1 MARSLVCKWLLV
13 VMTACVISSGL
24 PAFGQS
30 TFGSIVGT
38 VKDQS
43 GSVVPGATVTLVNA
57 GSAASKTATTS
68 GSGNYEFL
76 NLDAGNYQVSIQA
89 SGFKDVVFDHLV
101 LQARDVQRIDATMA
115 IGSASQTVE
124 VQAAGDVI
132 TTETSSLA
140 STKTG
145 HELVDLPVAVY
156 SRSNGSTS
164 PILTLTTEPGVQ
176 VDDNSNLVIAG
187 TTPAL
192 MSFTI
197 DGISSVN
204 VENSGPIAE
213 LFPSFNSISEI
224 RVSESNN
231 NAEYSGVADVTT
243 TSRAGTNNY
252 HGGVFENLENT
263 ALTAG
268 NPFTGKPSLHMND
281 FGGFGGGAIRIPHL
295 YNGRDKSFFFFSYEG
310 LRLPRQFP
318 LVESF
323 PSLDMRAG
331 NLYNYLSATQG
342 TNTPSINNYDD
353 TPIPCT
359 GPTTCSVPISPVA
372 ANVIQHLFPLPNA
385 GSADS
390 FQNNYST
397 NFPAPI
403 SSNQFDIRIDQNIT
417 QNQSIYGRF
426 TWKNRSVTT
435 APTVNCDG
443 FCDTS
448 LSPLLGGIEQPEQ
461 DRGLTVAYNYTI
473 NPNLIN
479 EFRAGYNAIRDQ
491 LDANVD
497 STTLINQVGITGI
510 PDIATVPTVPD
521 IEIVGLQ
528 RTGGL
533 NTTKQQSK
541 VIQLLDDLTWVKG
554 KHTFK
559 FGGDVRRLTDHDEN
573 VFGNYRAGQY
583 VFNGTSLVGT
593 AIKDPYTQFLLGYPD
608 NTTLAQVTN
617 PAMNGLGYSYAGFAQ
632 DDWKIT
638 PYLTINAGLRYE
650 LHPPL
655 KDTHYNT
662 AAFLPDYDENG
673 IHGGVAVPNAQGLT
687 YTNPGFASSIA
698 PTPILTAAQAG
709 LPLKLRY
716 TDRTD
721 FGPRIGFAWRPNKN
735 DKTVIRGGWGRF
747 IESPLGFSLVSGWA
761 VSASFVPLYSNTYN
775 PTDGS
780 GQNLSFPSP
789 FPSNLDQPG
798 TASFEYA
805 FPIHYRDPT
814 VQQWNATYEHD
825 LGHDIGMRV
834 SYVGSHGS
842 NLENFNDLNQVP
854 ANTGTAA
861 PLVYPIWGIIQSVVN
876 QGISNYNAYT
886 GLLEKRMSHGLQFQA
901 SYVLTRDLSDAGGAV
916 PTAFAPAGGNWVS
929 DKNNPRLDYGNVIF
943 DRRHRVL
950 ATFLYELPFGKGSM
964 FLGNSGRLMDA
975 VVGGWQLGGVTVFQS
990 GAFLTA
996 GQQSVDSANTGIL
1009 NTLGSARADVVPGVN
1024 PRSTKGLTNSAGPV
1038 FFNPAAF
1045 TLPPVNAGRFGDAS
1059 VGSIVGPGT
1068 DAVSLSLIKSIKIT
1082 EQLQFQFGA
1091 QAANALNHR
1100 NYDVPNT
1107 YVDEQAFGTISG
1119 LQSAEGA
1126 GPRNVEITGRI
1137 SF

>member
-1 MARSLVCKWLLV
+1 MTGSFLAKRVLVALL
-13 VMTACVISSGL
+13 ACVMSSTM
-24 PAFGQS
+24 AAYGQS

-43 GSVVPGATVTLVNA
+43 GSVVPGATVTLVNQ
-57 GSAASKTATTS
+57 GSSAKHTATTS
-68 GSGNYEFL
+68 PSGGYEFL
-76 NLDAGNYQVSIQA
+76 NLDAGTYQVEIQA
-89 SGFKDVVFDHLV
+89 NGFKDQVFDHLV
-101 LQARDVQRIDATMA
+101 LQARDTQRIDANLA
-115 IGSASQTVE
+115 VGAESQTVE

-132 TTETSSLA
+132 TTDQSSLA

-156 SRSNGSTS
+156 ARSNGSTS

-176 VDDNSNLVIAG
+176 VDDNSNLVVAG

-192 MSFTI
+192 MSYTI

-204 VENSGPIAE
+204 VEFSGPINE

-224 RVSESNN
+224 RVSETNN

-243 TSRAGTNNY
+243 TSKAGTNDY
-252 HGGVFENLENT
+252 HGGGFENLENT
-263 ALTAG
+263 DLTAG

-281 FGGFGGGAIRIPHL
+281 FGGFIGGPVRIPHF
-295 YNGRDKSFFFFSYEG
+295 YNGRDKTFFFGSYEG

-331 NLYNYLSATQG
+331 NLYNYLSTTQG
-342 TNTPSINNYDD
+342 TATPSINNYNG

-359 GPTTCSVPISPVA
+359 GPTNCTVPISPVA
-372 ANVIQHLFPLPNA
+372 ANIIKYLYPLPNSGPA
-385 GSADS
+385 GS
-390 FQNNYST
+390 FQNNYSV

-403 SSNQFDIRIDQNIT
+403 SSNQFDVRIDQNIT
-417 QNQSIYGRF
+417 SKQSIYGRYTF
-426 TWKNRSVTT
+426 KNRSVTT
-435 APTVNCDG
+435 APTVNCGG

-461 DRGLTVAYNYTI
+461 DRGFTLAYNYTFSSK
-473 NPNLIN
+473 LIN
-479 EFRAGYNAIRDQ
+479 EFRGGFNSIRDQ
-491 LDANVD
+491 LNANVN
-497 STTLINQVGITGI
+497 SATLLNQVGITGI
-510 PDIATVPTVPD
+510 PDVATVPTVPD
-521 IEIVGLQ
+521 VTIPGLQ

-541 VIQLLDDLTWVKG
+541 VIQLLDDLTWVEG

-559 FGGDVRRLTDHDEN
+559 FGGDARRLTDHDEN

-583 VFNGTSLVGT
+583 VFNATSTVGAT
-593 AIKDPYTQFLLGYPD
+593 IKDPYTEFLLGYPD
-608 NTTLAQVTN
+608 NVTLAQVTN
-617 PAMNGLGYSYAGFAQ
+617 PAMNGLGYSYSVFAQ

-638 PYLTINAGLRYE
+638 PHLTINAGLRYE

-673 IHGGVAVPNAQGLT
+673 IHGAVAVPNAQGLT
-687 YTNPGFASSIA
+687 YTNPGFAASIA
-698 PTPILTAAQAG
+698 PTPILTAQQAG

-716 TDRTD
+716 TDKTD
-721 FGPRIGFAWRPNKN
+721 FGPRIGAAWRPGGN

-761 VSASFVPLYSNTYN
+761 VSASFVPLYTQDYG
-775 PTDGS
+775 PTHTPL
-780 GQNLSFPSP
+780 LSFPSP
-789 FPSNLDQPG
+789 FPANLNQVG

-814 VQQWNATYEHD
+814 VQQWNATFEHD
-825 LGHDIGMRV
+825 MGHDIGVRL
-834 SYVGSHGS
+834 SYTGSHGS

-854 ANTGTAA
+854 ANTGVAA

-876 QGISNYNAYT
+876 QGISNYNSYT
-886 GLLEKRMSHGLQFQA
+886 ALVEKRMSHGLQFQS

-929 DKNNPRLDYGNVIF
+929 DKNNPRLDYGNVMF

-950 ATFLYELPFGKGSM
+950 TTALYQLPFGRGATFLSS
-964 FLGNSGRLMDA
+964 SGRLMDA
-975 VVGGWQLGGVTVFQS
+975 AVGGWQLGGVLVFQS
-990 GAFLTA
+990 GAFLTI

-1009 NTLGSARADVVPGVN
+1009 NTLGSARADIVPGVN
-1024 PRSTKGLTNSAGPV
+1024 PRAVHGLTNSAGPV
-1038 FFNPAAF
+1038 YINPAAF
-1045 TLPPVNAGRFGDAS
+1045 TLPPVNAGRFGTSS
-1059 VGSIVGPGT
+1059 VGNVVGPGT

-1100 NYDVPNT
+1100 NYDGPNQF
-1107 YVDEQAFGTISG
+1107 VDAQGFGTISG

>member
-1 MARSLVCKWLLV
+1 MTGSFLAKRVLVALL
-13 VMTACVISSGL
+13 ACVMSSTM
-24 PAFGQS
+24 AAYGQS

-43 GSVVPGATVTLVNA
+43 GSVVPGATVTLVNQGSSA
-57 GSAASKTATTS
+57 KHTVTTSAAGT
-68 GSGNYEFL
+68 YEFL
-76 NLDAGNYQVSIQA
+76 NLDAGTYQVEIRA
-89 SGFKDVVFDHLV
+89 SGFKDQVFDHLV
-101 LQARDVQRIDATMA
+101 LQARDTQRIDANLA
-115 IGSASQTVE
+115 VGAESQTIE

-132 TTETSSLA
+132 TTEQSSLA

-156 SRSNGSTS
+156 ARSNGSTS

-176 VDDNSNLVIAG
+176 VDDNSNLVVAG

-192 MSFTI
+192 MSYTI

-204 VENSGPIAE
+204 VEFSGPINE

-224 RVSESNN
+224 RVSETNN

-243 TSRAGTNNY
+243 TSKAGTNDY
-252 HGGVFENLENT
+252 HGGGFENLENT
-263 ALTAG
+263 DLTAG

-281 FGGFGGGAIRIPHL
+281 FGGFIGGPVRIPHF
-295 YNGRDKSFFFFSYEG
+295 YNGRDKTFFFGSYEG

-331 NLYNYLSATQG
+331 NLYNYLSTTQG
-342 TNTPSINNYDD
+342 TATPSINNYNG

-359 GPTTCSVPISPVA
+359 GPTNCTVPISPVA
-372 ANVIQHLFPLPNA
+372 ANIIKYLYPLPNSGPA
-385 GSADS
+385 GS
-390 FQNNYST
+390 FQNNYSV

-403 SSNQFDIRIDQNIT
+403 SSNQFDVRIDQNIT
-417 QNQSIYGRF
+417 SKQSIYGRYTF
-426 TWKNRSVTT
+426 KNRSVTT
-435 APTVNCDG
+435 APTVNCGG

-461 DRGLTVAYNYTI
+461 DRGFTLAYNYTFSSK
-473 NPNLIN
+473 LIN
-479 EFRAGYNAIRDQ
+479 EFRGGFNSIRDQ
-491 LDANVD
+491 LNANVN
-497 STTLINQVGITGI
+497 SATLLNQVGITGI
-510 PDIATVPTVPD
+510 PDVATVPTVPD
-521 IEIVGLQ
+521 VTIPGLQ

-541 VIQLLDDLTWVKG
+541 VIQLLDDLTWVEG

-559 FGGDVRRLTDHDEN
+559 FGGDARRLTDHDEN

-583 VFNGTSLVGT
+583 VFNATSTVGAT
-593 AIKDPYTQFLLGYPD
+593 IKDPYTEFLLGYPD
-608 NTTLAQVTN
+608 NVTLAQVTN
-617 PAMNGLGYSYAGFAQ
+617 PAMNGLGYSYSVFAQ

-638 PYLTINAGLRYE
+638 PHLTINAGLRYE

-673 IHGGVAVPNAQGLT
+673 IHGAVAVPNAQGLT
-687 YTNPGFASSIA
+687 YTNPGFAASIA
-698 PTPILTAAQAG
+698 PTPILTAQQAG

-716 TDRTD
+716 TDKTD
-721 FGPRIGFAWRPNKN
+721 FGPRIGAAWRPGGN

-761 VSASFVPLYSNTYN
+761 VSASFVPLYTQDYG
-775 PTDGS
+775 PTHTPL
-780 GQNLSFPSP
+780 LSFPSP
-789 FPSNLDQPG
+789 FPANLNQVG

-814 VQQWNATYEHD
+814 VQQWNATFEHD
-825 LGHDIGMRV
+825 MGHDIGVRL
-834 SYVGSHGS
+834 SYTGSHGS

-854 ANTGTAA
+854 ANTGVAA

-876 QGISNYNAYT
+876 QGISNYNSYT
-886 GLLEKRMSHGLQFQA
+886 ALVEKRMSHGLQFQS

-929 DKNNPRLDYGNVIF
+929 DKNNPRLDYGNVMF

-950 ATFLYELPFGKGSM
+950 TTALYQLPFGRGATFLSS
-964 FLGNSGRLMDA
+964 SGRLMDA
-975 VVGGWQLGGVTVFQS
+975 AVGGWQLGGVLVFQS
-990 GAFLTA
+990 GAFLTI

-1009 NTLGSARADVVPGVN
+1009 NTLGSARADIVPGVN
-1024 PRSTKGLTNSAGPV
+1024 PRAVHGLTNSAGPV
-1038 FFNPAAF
+1038 YINPAAF
-1045 TLPPVNAGRFGDAS
+1045 TLPPVNAGRFGTSS
-1059 VGSIVGPGT
+1059 VGNVVGPGT

-1100 NYDVPNT
+1100 NYDVPNQF
-1107 YVDEQAFGTISG
+1107 VDAQGFGTISG

>member
-1 MARSLVCKWLLV
+1 MTGSFLAKRVLVALL
-13 VMTACVISSGL
+13 ACVMSSTM
-24 PAFGQS
+24 AAYGQS

-43 GSVVPGATVTLVNA
+43 GSVVPGATVTLVNQ
-57 GSAASKTATTS
+57 GSSAKHTATTS
-68 GSGNYEFL
+68 PSGGYEFL
-76 NLDAGNYQVSIQA
+76 NLDAGTYQVEIQA
-89 SGFKDVVFDHLV
+89 NGFKDQVFDHLV
-101 LQARDVQRIDATMA
+101 LQARDTQRIDANLA
-115 IGSASQTVE
+115 VGAESQTVE

-132 TTETSSLA
+132 TTDQSSLA

-156 SRSNGSTS
+156 ARSNGSTS

-176 VDDNSNLVIAG
+176 VDDNSNLVVAG

-192 MSFTI
+192 MSYTI

-204 VENSGPIAE
+204 VEFSGPINE

-224 RVSESNN
+224 RVSETNN

-243 TSRAGTNNY
+243 TSKAGTNDY
-252 HGGVFENLENT
+252 HGGGFENLENT
-263 ALTAG
+263 DLTAG

-281 FGGFGGGAIRIPHL
+281 FGGFIGGPVRIPHF
-295 YNGRDKSFFFFSYEG
+295 YNGRDKTFFFGSYEG

-331 NLYNYLSATQG
+331 NLYNYLSTTQG
-342 TNTPSINNYDD
+342 TATPSINNYNG

-359 GPTTCSVPISPVA
+359 GPTNCTVPISPVA
-372 ANVIQHLFPLPNA
+372 ANIIKYLYPLPNSGPA
-385 GSADS
+385 GS
-390 FQNNYST
+390 FQNNYSV

-403 SSNQFDIRIDQNIT
+403 SSNQFDVRIDQNIT
-417 QNQSIYGRF
+417 SKQSIYGRYTF
-426 TWKNRSVTT
+426 KNRSVTT
-435 APTVNCDG
+435 APTVNCGG

-461 DRGLTVAYNYTI
+461 DRGFTLAYNYTFSSK
-473 NPNLIN
+473 LIN
-479 EFRAGYNAIRDQ
+479 EFRGGFNSIRDQ
-491 LDANVD
+491 LNANVN
-497 STTLINQVGITGI
+497 SATLLNQVGITGI
-510 PDIATVPTVPD
+510 PDVATVPTVPD
-521 IEIVGLQ
+521 VTIPGLQ

-541 VIQLLDDLTWVKG
+541 VIQLLDDLTWVEG

-559 FGGDVRRLTDHDEN
+559 FGGDARRLTDHDEN

-583 VFNGTSLVGT
+583 VFNATSTVGAT
-593 AIKDPYTQFLLGYPD
+593 IKDPYTEFLLGYPD
-608 NTTLAQVTN
+608 NVTLAQVTN
-617 PAMNGLGYSYAGFAQ
+617 PAMNGLGYSYSVFAQ

-638 PYLTINAGLRYE
+638 PHLTINAGLRYE

-673 IHGGVAVPNAQGLT
+673 IHGAVAVPNAQGLT
-687 YTNPGFASSIA
+687 YTNPGFAASIA
-698 PTPILTAAQAG
+698 PTPILTAQQAG

-716 TDRTD
+716 TDKTD
-721 FGPRIGFAWRPNKN
+721 FGPRIGAAWRPGGN

-761 VSASFVPLYSNTYN
+761 VSASFVPLYTQDYG
-775 PTDGS
+775 PTHTPL
-780 GQNLSFPSP
+780 LSFPSP
-789 FPSNLDQPG
+789 FPANLNQVG

-814 VQQWNATYEHD
+814 VQQWNATFEHD
-825 LGHDIGMRV
+825 MGHDIGVRL
-834 SYVGSHGS
+834 SYTGSHGS

-854 ANTGTAA
+854 ANTGVAA

-876 QGISNYNAYT
+876 QGISNYNSYT
-886 GLLEKRMSHGLQFQA
+886 ALVEKRMSHGLQFQS

-929 DKNNPRLDYGNVIF
+929 DKNNPRLDYGNVMF

-950 ATFLYELPFGKGSM
+950 TTALYQLPFGRGATFLSS
-964 FLGNSGRLMDA
+964 SGRLMDA
-975 VVGGWQLGGVTVFQS
+975 AVGGWQLGGVLVFQS
-990 GAFLTA
+990 GAFLTI

-1009 NTLGSARADVVPGVN
+1009 NTLGSARADIVPGVN
-1024 PRSTKGLTNSAGPV
+1024 PRAVHGLTNSAGPV
-1038 FFNPAAF
+1038 YINPAAF
-1045 TLPPVNAGRFGDAS
+1045 TLPPVNAGRFGTSS
-1059 VGSIVGPGT
+1059 VGNVVGPGT

-1100 NYDVPNT
+1100 NYDVPNQF
-1107 YVDEQAFGTISG
+1107 VDAQGFGTISG

>member
-1 MARSLVCKWLLV
+1 MKWLMV
-13 VMTACVISSGL
+13 VLTACLFTSAAV
-24 PAFGQS
+24 AQS

-43 GSVVPGATVTLVNA
+43 GSVVPGATITLVN
-57 GSAASKTATTS
+57 S
-68 GSGNYEFL
+68 GSSATKTVTTGSSGSYEFL
-76 NLDAGNYQVSIQA
+76 NLDAGNYRVSVAA

-101 LQARDVQRIDATMA
+101 LQARDTQRIDATMA
-115 IGSASQTVE
+115 VGSASQTVE

-176 VDDNSNLVIAG
+176 VDNDSNLVIAG

-243 TSRAGTNNY
+243 TSRAGTNDF

-281 FGGFGGGAIRIPHL
+281 FGGFAGGPVRIPKL
-295 YNGRDKSFFFFSYEG
+295 YNGRDKTFFFFSYEG
-310 LRLPRQFP
+310 LRLPREFP

-323 PSLDMRAG
+323 PSVDMRNG
-331 NLYNYLSATQG
+331 NLWNYLVAQG
-342 TNTPSINNYDD
+342 GGTPLPIANYDG

-359 GPTTCSVPISPVA
+359 GPSNCSVPISPVA
-372 ANVIQHLFPLPNA
+372 ANVIKTLFPLPNS
-385 GSADS
+385 GSADA
-390 FQNNYST
+390 FAHNYST

-403 SSNQFDIRIDQNIT
+403 SSNQFDIRMDRTIT

-426 TWKNRSVTT
+426 TWKNRSVET
-435 APTVNCDG
+435 APTVDCDG

-448 LSPLLGGIEQPEQ
+448 LSPLLGGISQPEQ

-473 NPNLIN
+473 NQNLIN
-479 EFRAGYNAIRDQ
+479 EFRAGYNAIRDS
-491 LDANVD
+491 LDANVNSND
-497 STTLINQVGITGI
+497 LINQVGITGI

-521 IEIVGLQ
+521 VEIVGLQ

-554 KHTFK
+554 RHTFK

-583 VFNGTSLVGT
+583 VFNGTSDVGAT
-593 AIKDPYTQFLLGYPD
+593 IGDPYTQFLLGYPD

-617 PAMNGLGYSYAGFAQ
+617 PAMNGLGYSYAAFAQ

-638 PYLTINAGLRYE
+638 PYLTINAGIRYE
-650 LHPPL
+650 IHPPL

-662 AAFLPDYDENG
+662 AAFLPDYEENG
-673 IHGGVAVPNAQGLT
+673 IHGAVAVPNAQALS
-687 YTNPGFASSIA
+687 YTNPGFSTSIA
-698 PTPILTAAQAG
+698 PTPILTASQAG

-721 FGPRIGFAWRPNKN
+721 FGPRVGFAWRPNKDN
-735 DKTVIRGGWGRF
+735 KTVIRGGWGRF

-761 VSASFVPLYSNTYN
+761 VHASFVPLYSQDYGA
-775 PTDGS
+775 DGAPL
-780 GQNLSFPSP
+780 LSFPSP
-789 FPSNLDQPG
+789 FPTPLDQPG

-814 VQQWNATYEHD
+814 VQQWNATFERD
-825 LGHDIGMRV
+825 MGHDIGMRL

-854 ANTGTAA
+854 ANTGEAA

-876 QGISNYNAYT
+876 QGISNYNSYT
-886 GLLEKRMSHGLQFQA
+886 ALMEKRMSHGLQFQA
-901 SYVLTRDLSDAGGAV
+901 SYVLTRDLSDSGGAV
-916 PTAFAPAGGNWVS
+916 PTAFAAAGGNWVS
-929 DKNNPRLDYGNVIF
+929 DKNNPRLDYGNVMF

-950 ATFLYELPFGKGSM
+950 ATFLYQLPFGKGGM
-964 FLGNSGRLMDA
+964 FLGNSGRLMDTL
-975 VVGGWQLGGVTVFQS
+975 VGGWQLGGVTVFQS
-990 GAFLTA
+990 GAFLTI
-996 GQQSVDSANTGIL
+996 GQASVDSANTGIL
-1009 NTLGSARADVVPGVN
+1009 NTLGVARADTVPGMG
-1024 PRSTKGLTNSAGPV
+1024 PRATKGLSNAAGPV
-1038 FFNPAAF
+1038 WINPAAF
-1045 TLPPVNAGRFGDAS
+1045 ALPPVNAGRFGTAS
-1059 VGSIVGPGT
+1059 VGDVAGPGT

-1100 NYDVPNT
+1100 NYDVPDQ
-1107 YVDEQAFGTISG
+1107 YVDDAAFGTISG

-1126 GPRNVEITGRI
+1126 GPRNIEITGRI